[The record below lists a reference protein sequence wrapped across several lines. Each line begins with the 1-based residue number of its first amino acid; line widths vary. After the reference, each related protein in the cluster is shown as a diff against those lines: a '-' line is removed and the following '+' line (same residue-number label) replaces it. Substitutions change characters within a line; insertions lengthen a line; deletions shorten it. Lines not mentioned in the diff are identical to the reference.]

1 MIYTISHEIW
11 KWFFFCDNIYTALPV
26 IIRADN
32 EWAKARVLRKI
43 ANETSIQQ
51 QLIPADNKTVRLGE
65 RVCQRE
71 TRCDN

>member
-1 MIYTISHEIW
+1 M
-11 KWFFFCDNIYTALPV
+11 NG
-26 IIRADN
+26 
-32 EWAKARVLRKI
+32 AKARVLRKI

>member
-11 KWFFFCDNIYTALPV
+11 KWFFYDNTYTALPV
-26 IIRADN
+26 IIRTDN
-32 EWAKARVLRKI
+32 EWAKARVLRKT

-65 RVCQRE
+65 RVSQRE